1 MIETNN
7 AQKGNTKDIDVAMLM
22 YNLIEYSDNYSI
34 TSESLWQYD
43 RDEPALDNDDAIVD
57 FPSDNNTVLL
67 LNLKQK

>member
-43 RDEPALDNDDAIVD
+43 RDEPALDNDDPIVD

>member
-7 AQKGNTKDIDVAMLM
+7 AQKDNTKDIDVVMPM

-43 RDEPALDNDDAIVD
+43 RDEPALDNNDSIVD